1 MASLV
6 IQSVVSPE
14 TEFWEMPVFEIAN
27 QHILVT
33 GGSSGLGR
41 HFARFLARNG
51 ARVTLAARRA
61 EALSSAV
68 DEIND
73 SGGKAQSVV
82 LDVTVAEKIDAA
94 MVKAEAAFG
103 PIHAVI
109 NNAGVTATKPALDQ
123 DERSWDSVVD
133 TNLKGVWLVA
143 QAAARQMV
151 ANKVKGSIVNIAS
164 ILGLRVAGAVA
175 PYAISKAGVIQMTK
189 ALALEWARYGIRV
202 NALAPGYF
210 VTDLNDDFFESEA
223 GKALIKRVPQ
233 RRLGQLSELDGPLLL
248 LVSNAG
254 SFMTGSVVA
263 VDGGHLVSSL

>member
-1 MASLV
+1 VA
-6 IQSVVSPE
+6 
-14 TEFWEMPVFEIAN
+14 VFEVDD
-27 QHILVT
+27 QHVVVT
-33 GGSSGLGR
+33 GGSSGFGR
-41 HFARFLARNG
+41 HFARVLVGRG
-51 ARVTLAARRA
+51 ARITLAARRA
-61 EALSSAV
+61 EALASAV
-68 DEIND
+68 ADITA

-82 LDVTVAEKIDAA
+82 LDVTRAEQIEDA
-94 MVKAEAAFG
+94 MKRAEAEFG
-103 PIHAVI
+103 PIRAVV

-123 DERSWDSVVD
+123 DERAWDGVID

-143 QAAARQMV
+143 QAAARRMIES
-151 ANKVKGSIVNIAS
+151 KVKGSIVNIAS

-210 VTDLNDDFFESEA
+210 ATELNDDFFESEA
-223 GKALIKRVPQ
+223 GRALIKRVPQ

-248 LVSNAG
+248 LISDAG

-263 VDGGHLVSSL
+263 VDGGHLVSGL